1 MCHEGMPA
9 ATAAASSCIGL
20 VGEIGAVWAGRERA
34 DDDAA
39 AAIEASS
46 MSTCADTAGAD
57 FGTATAG
64 FIGAGLLAA
73 GFFAGDLCAAGFFA
87 ADGFAADGFA
97 ADGFAAGIFEAG
109 FFAAVLTAAF
119 APATVI
125 PLPDALAAS
134 FLTGAGETPAT
145 FVGDLDTLA
154 ALPAL
159 AAVLRDF
166 VETAMVSPE
175 SGE

>member
-46 MSTCADTAGAD
+46 LSTCADTAGAD
-57 FGTATAG
+57 FGTARAG
-64 FIGAGLLAA
+64 FIGAGLFAA
-73 GFFAGDLCAAGFFA
+73 GFLAGELCAAGFFPS
-87 ADGFAADGFA
+87 DGFAADGFA
-97 ADGFAAGIFEAG
+97 AG

-125 PLPDALAAS
+125 PLPDALAAT

-175 SGE
+175 SSE

>member
-20 VGEIGAVWAGRERA
+20 VGEIGAVWAGRGRA

-64 FIGAGLLAA
+64 FMGAGLFAA
-73 GFFAGDLCAAGFFA
+73 GFFAGDLCAAGFL
-87 ADGFAADGFA
+87 AADGFA

>member
-46 MSTCADTAGAD
+46 LSTCADTAGAD
-57 FGTATAG
+57 FGTARAG
-64 FIGAGLLAA
+64 FIGAGLFAA
-73 GFFAGDLCAAGFFA
+73 GFLAGELCAAGFFA
-87 ADGFAADGFA
+87 A
-97 ADGFAAGIFEAG
+97 
-109 FFAAVLTAAF
+109 VLTSAF

-125 PLPDALAAS
+125 PLPDALAAT

>member
-20 VGEIGAVWAGRERA
+20 VGEIGAVWAGRGRA

-46 MSTCADTAGAD
+46 LSTCADTAGAD

-64 FIGAGLLAA
+64 FMGAGLFAA
-73 GFFAGDLCAAGFFA
+73 GFFAGDLCAAGFL
-87 ADGFAADGFA
+87 AADGFA

>member
-20 VGEIGAVWAGRERA
+20 VGEIGAVWAGRGRA

-64 FIGAGLLAA
+64 FIGAGLFAA

-97 ADGFAAGIFEAG
+97 AGS
-109 FFAAVLTAAF
+109 FAAVLTAAF

>member
-20 VGEIGAVWAGRERA
+20 VGEIGAVWAGRGRA

>member
-1 MCHEGMPA
+1 MPA

-20 VGEIGAVWAGRERA
+20 VGEIGAVWAGRGRA

-46 MSTCADTAGAD
+46 LSTCADTAGAD

-64 FIGAGLLAA
+64 FIGAGLFAA
-73 GFFAGDLCAAGFFA
+73 GFLAGELCAAGFFPG
-87 ADGFAADGFA
+87 DGFAADGFA
-97 ADGFAAGIFEAG
+97 AG

-125 PLPDALAAS
+125 PLPDALAAT

-175 SGE
+175 SSE

>member
-20 VGEIGAVWAGRERA
+20 VGEIGAVWAGRGRA

-46 MSTCADTAGAD
+46 LSTCADTAGAD

-64 FIGAGLLAA
+64 FIGAGLFAA
-73 GFFAGDLCAAGFFA
+73 GFFAGELCAAGF
-87 ADGFAADGFA
+87 FA

-125 PLPDALAAS
+125 PLPNALAAS

>member
-20 VGEIGAVWAGRERA
+20 VGEIGAVWAGRGRA

-46 MSTCADTAGAD
+46 LSTCSDTAGAD

-64 FIGAGLLAA
+64 FIGAGLFAA
-73 GFFAGDLCAAGFFA
+73 GFFAGELCAAGFFA
-87 ADGFAADGFA
+87 ADGFAA
-97 ADGFAAGIFEAG
+97 G
-109 FFAAVLTAAF
+109 FFAAVFTAAF

>member
-46 MSTCADTAGAD
+46 LSTCADTAGAD
-57 FGTATAG
+57 FGTARAG
-64 FIGAGLLAA
+64 FIGAGLFAA
-73 GFFAGDLCAAGFFA
+73 GFLAGELCAAGFFPGDGFA
-87 ADGFAADGFA
+87 GDGFAADGFA
-97 ADGFAAGIFEAG
+97 AG

-125 PLPDALAAS
+125 PLPDALAAT

-145 FVGDLDTLA
+145 FAGDLDTLA

-175 SGE
+175 SSE

>member
-20 VGEIGAVWAGRERA
+20 VGEIGAVWAGRGRA

-46 MSTCADTAGAD
+46 LSTCSDTAGAD

-64 FIGAGLLAA
+64 FIGAGLFAA
-73 GFFAGDLCAAGFFA
+73 GFFAGELCAAGFFA

-125 PLPDALAAS
+125 PLTDALAAS

>member
-20 VGEIGAVWAGRERA
+20 VGEIGAVWAGRGRA

-46 MSTCADTAGAD
+46 LSTCADTAGAD

-64 FIGAGLLAA
+64 FIGAGLFAA
-73 GFFAGDLCAAGFFA
+73 GFLAGELCAAGFFPG
-87 ADGFAADGFA
+87 DGFAADGFA
-97 ADGFAAGIFEAG
+97 AG

-125 PLPDALAAS
+125 PLPDALAAT

-175 SGE
+175 SSE

>member
-20 VGEIGAVWAGRERA
+20 VGEIGAVWAGRGRA

-46 MSTCADTAGAD
+46 LSTCADTAGAD

-64 FIGAGLLAA
+64 FIGAGLFAA
-73 GFFAGDLCAAGFFA
+73 GFLAGELCAAGFFA
-87 ADGFAADGFA
+87 ADGFA
-97 ADGFAAGIFEAG
+97 AG

-125 PLPDALAAS
+125 PLPDALAAT
-134 FLTGAGETPAT
+134 FLTGAGETPVT

>member
-1 MCHEGMPA
+1 
-9 ATAAASSCIGL
+9 L
-20 VGEIGAVWAGRERA
+20 
-34 DDDAA
+34 
-39 AAIEASS
+39 
-46 MSTCADTAGAD
+46 STCADTAGAD

-64 FIGAGLLAA
+64 FIGAGLFAA
-73 GFFAGDLCAAGFFA
+73 GFLAGELCAAGFFA
-87 ADGFAADGFA
+87 ADGFA
-97 ADGFAAGIFEAG
+97 AG

-125 PLPDALAAS
+125 PLPDALAAT

-175 SGE
+175 SSE